1 MRLIHISLLL
11 LICLSALAQGTRVTI
26 SGILK
31 DKKSTEALP
40 FVNLVLKS
48 EQDSAFIAGT
58 VSGEDGRFTLT
69 NVAPGNYVLEI
80 SYVGYSTS
88 RQRLLVGKLS
98 QFLDLG
104 VIELTESTTSLSE
117 VVVVGKQ
124 DAVAETLDKK
134 TFNVADNINQS
145 GGSLLQVMQNLPGI
159 TLSGEGTVKLRG
171 NDKVIVLIDGKQTA
185 LTGFGNQRVL
195 HNIPA

>member
-1 MRLIHISLLL
+1 MLVWVLFTISF
-11 LICLSALAQGTRVTI
+11 SSFAQGTRVTI

-31 DKKSTEALP
+31 DKRSTEALP

-48 EQDSAFIAGT
+48 EQDSVFIAGT

-88 RQRLLVGKLS
+88 RQSLLVGKLS

-104 VIELTESTTSLSE
+104 VIELTESATSLSE

-159 TLSGEGTVKLRG
+159 TLSEEGTVKLR
-171 NDKVIVLIDGKQTA
+171 LLMA
-185 LTGFGNQRVL
+185 SRL
-195 HNIPA
+195 P